1 MSELDDGADR
11 ITQPGLA
18 RLGLRDFRNY
28 AELQMRLDG
37 RHVVLFGPNGAGK
50 TNILEAV
57 SLLAPGR
64 GLRGADSAEAARRG
78 APGGWAI
85 SADVKRQGVRQRLFV
100 GLEAGDS
107 GRSRKVVRLDGRAA
121 THGDFADLV
130 RVIWLTPSMDRVF
143 GGAAGDRRRFFD
155 RLVLAQFPG
164 HGAAA
169 SIYERSMRER
179 HAVLAPDRQD
189 KGWLDA
195 LEGRMAEAG
204 AAMAEFRHRAALRLQ
219 QAIDLR
225 SEGEFPKADVQLVGE
240 WEGMVA
246 GGGARRLVEDDIRQ
260 ALRSS
265 RGRDAAAGRTLRGVH
280 RTDLKV
286 IHRPT
291 GSPAEECSTGQQ
303 KALLIGLILANARSL
318 FEGDFG
324 PYPLLLIDEGA
335 AHLDS
340 HRRAALYDEL
350 AALGGQA
357 WLTGTDRN
365 LFDAFGERA
374 QRFLVSEAAVRE
386 I

>member
-1 MSELDDGADR
+1 MSEHQGADR
-11 ITQPGLA
+11 STQPGLS

-28 AELQMRLDG
+28 AELQLKLDG

-57 SLLAPGR
+57 SFLSAGK
-64 GLRGADSAEAARRG
+64 GLRGADSGEAARHG
-78 APGGWAI
+78 ASGGWGI
-85 SADVKRQGVRQRLFV
+85 SADVLRGGVRQRLFMA
-100 GLEAGDS
+100 LEGAET
-107 GRSRKVVRLDGRAA
+107 GRFRKVVKLDGHPAS
-121 THGDFADLV
+121 HGDFADLV
-130 RVIWLTPSMDRVF
+130 RVIWLTPAMDRVF
-143 GGAAGDRRRFFD
+143 GGSAGDRRRFFD
-155 RLVLAQFPG
+155 RLVLAQFPA

-179 HAVLAPDRQD
+179 NAVLEPERRDE
-189 KGWLDA
+189 GWLEA
-195 LEGRMAEAG
+195 LEGRMADAG
-204 AAMAEFRHRAALRLQ
+204 AAMAEFRCRAAVRLQ
-219 QAIDLR
+219 AAIDLR
-225 SEGEFPKADVQLVGE
+225 VGAEFPKADVQLIGE
-240 WEGMVA
+240 WEGLI
-246 GGGARRLVEDDIRQ
+246 ARGDPRHRVEEGIRQ

-265 RGRDAAAGRTLRGVH
+265 RVRDAAAGRTLRGVH
-280 RTDLKV
+280 RTDWKV

-291 GSPAEECSTGQQ
+291 GAPAEECSTGQQ

-324 PYPLLLIDEGA
+324 PDPLLLIDEGA

-357 WLTGTDRN
+357 WLTGTDRE
-365 LFDAFGERA
+365 LFDAFGTRA
-374 QRFLVSEAAVRE
+374 QRFLVSEGTVRE